1 LALEPAFPRSTGNF
15 AENSNPQPLINAM
28 VANPKLIEH
37 PIVVNGDKA
46 ALGRPPEN
54 VLAIL

>member
-1 LALEPAFPRSTGNF
+1 
-15 AENSNPQPLINAM
+15 M
-28 VANPKLIEH
+28 VANPKLIER
-37 PIVVNGDKA
+37 PIMVNGDKA